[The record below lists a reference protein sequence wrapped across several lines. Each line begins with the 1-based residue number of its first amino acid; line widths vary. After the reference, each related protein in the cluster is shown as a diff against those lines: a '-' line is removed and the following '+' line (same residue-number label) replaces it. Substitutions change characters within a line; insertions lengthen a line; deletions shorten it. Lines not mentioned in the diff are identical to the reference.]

1 MVGIKRLNPVIDPD
15 AILCFIAL
23 APDLHNGSHLAGVA
37 LFVNNRPHSKGLRH
51 CLYRL
56 RCNTHLSWFR
66 LNADWLRNTD
76 RVSMLR
82 VNKCSPE
89 LLGFVDVASITIE
102 QFHKVDVPCHSNFHL
117 FFRIVKQ
124 SRMCHII
131 TNLKH
136 LPDGILHFMVIRK
149 ILIVAKRVQIAL
161 DHTKQSLQVKAV
173 KRSDIIAL
181 HLFQL
186 HIRQVRANR
195 GLPPVTRVYS
205 SQTWLQ
211 PFTAQLCCINEV
223 LIHF

>member
-1 MVGIKRLNPVIDPD
+1 MVGIKSLNPVIDPNT
-15 AILCFIAL
+15 ILCLVAL
-23 APDLHNGSHLAGVA
+23 TTDLHNGSHLAGVA
-37 LFVNNRPHSKGLRH
+37 PFVNNRPHSKGLRH

-102 QFHKVDVPCHSNFHL
+102 QFHKVDVPCHSDFNL
-117 FFRIVKQ
+117 LFRIVKQ
-124 SRMCHII
+124 SRMCHIVA
-131 TNLKH
+131 NLKH

-149 ILIVAKRVQIAL
+149 ILIVSEGIQIAL
-161 DHTKQSLQVKAV
+161 HHTQQSLQIKTVKCSYIV
-173 KRSDIIAL
+173 AL

-186 HIRQVRANR
+186 HIRQVGANR
-195 GLPPVTRVYS
+195 SLPPVM
-205 SQTWLQ
+205 
-211 PFTAQLCCINEV
+211 
-223 LIHF
+223 